1 MTADGRARQAVT
13 VLAVAS
19 LFVGV
24 HAALGQSSRGP
35 LIETLFLAT
44 GVAVI
49 LGLAAAAL
57 CTTNPKRLA
66 VIDVLTLGVGLAL
79 ALVQFVGVTS
89 TVILGGTDETLLNR
103 LAMTTLL
110 HGHDPYTDVYGLVG
124 ADGYGTPLLSGGQA
138 DTYGYPPLSLEIG
151 RVLGFIA
158 PRLAAPGVV
167 GAIALTVLALASFFA
182 LPQSWRAVAIVTVF
196 GFGFV
201 TPAAIA
207 GLPVVLSVA
216 LLCGPLWRWTATGAG
231 GRLGRTGVAQAV
243 LLGLAASAQQLSW
256 FLAVFLVIS
265 VLLVRRGELGTPRAL
280 AVVGRYCAIAVGT
293 FAAVNAP
300 FIFADASAW
309 AHAMASTLVQ
319 KAIVDGSSW
328 ALPAIEANGG
338 TSTLTVL
345 SYAAVLLLVGVLVV
359 YSTGFRI
366 FAPALAVVPSI
377 VFLLSSRSNSEY
389 FYSFLPIWLVA
400 AATIDRSALA
410 VSRPVAVPRPLRR
423 VARTW
428 PGRTALGLVVILPAV
443 VVFLL
448 GVTGRP
454 PMTMRPVAATLNGTT
469 MQTITIA
476 VTNNTADRIAP
487 QYFIDLRTAITHPWV
502 PEHGPTVLAPHQRV
516 VLVLHPRTRLESAQ
530 VTAGLWVIST
540 TDAPA
545 GMAAQQIRLRPAQV
559 TVRGDS
565 GGSTEARTRRACLA
579 RLLSGRN
586 FDCNSQLG
594 LTSVG

>member
-1 MTADGRARQAVT
+1 MG
-13 VLAVAS
+13 S

-24 HAALGQSSRGP
+24 RAALGPSSRGP
-35 LIETLFLAT
+35 LAETLFLAT

-57 CTTNPKRLA
+57 CTTNERRLA
-66 VIDVLTLGVGLAL
+66 VIDVVTLIVGLAL

-110 HGHDPYTDVYGLVG
+110 RDQNPYTHVYGLVG

-138 DTYGYPPLSLEIG
+138 NTYGYPPLSLEIG
-151 RVLGFIA
+151 RILGFIS

-167 GAIALTVLALASFFA
+167 GAIALTTLAVAAFVA
-182 LPQSWRAVAIVTVF
+182 LPRSWRAVSIVMVF
-196 GFGFV
+196 GFGLV

-207 GLPVVLSVA
+207 GLPIVLAVA
-216 LLCGPLWRWTATGAG
+216 LLCGPLWRWTATGRG
-231 GRLGRTGVAQAV
+231 GRLGRVGVAQAV
-243 LLGLAASAQQLSW
+243 FLGLAAAAQQLSW
-256 FLAVFLVIS
+256 FLAAFLVVS
-265 VLLVRRGELGTPRAL
+265 LVLVRRGELGTSRAL
-280 AVVGRYCAIAVGT
+280 AVIGRYCAVTVGT
-293 FAAVNAP
+293 FVVVNSP
-300 FIFADASAW
+300 FIVADPGAW

-338 TSTLTVL
+338 TGTLTVL
-345 SYAAVLLLVGVLVV
+345 SYAAVLLLLGVLVV
-359 YSTGFRI
+359 YVVGLKT
-366 FAPALAVVPSI
+366 FAPAVVVAPSL

-400 AATIDRSALA
+400 AATVDRSALA
-410 VSRPVAVPRPLRR
+410 ASRPIAVPRPLRR
-423 VARTW
+423 VASTRR
-428 PGRTALGLVVILPAV
+428 GRTVLGVAAILPAV
-443 VVFLL
+443 VVFLV

-454 PMTMRPVAATLNGTT
+454 PMTLHPVAATLNGTAI
-469 MQTITIA
+469 QTVTLD
-476 VTNNTADRIAP
+476 VTNTSGHRIDP

-502 PEHGPTVLAPHQRV
+502 PVYGPRVLGPHQRGVV
-516 VLVLHPRTRLESAQ
+516 VLRPRTRLESAQ
-530 VTAGLWVIST
+530 VTADLWVMST
-540 TDAPA
+540 IEAPA
-545 GMAAQQIRLRPAQV
+545 GMAAQQIRLHPDQV
-559 TVRGDS
+559 TVHGVTGR
-565 GGSTEARTRRACLA
+565 STQAQLRRACLA

-586 FDCNSQLG
+586 LDCNTQLG